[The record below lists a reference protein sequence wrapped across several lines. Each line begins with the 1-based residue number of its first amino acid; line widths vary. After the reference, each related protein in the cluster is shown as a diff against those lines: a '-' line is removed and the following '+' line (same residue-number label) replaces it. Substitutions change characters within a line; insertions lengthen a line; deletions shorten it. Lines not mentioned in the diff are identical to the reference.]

1 MASAMASTQRILDLC
16 ISIRSLIEFWQAAVA
31 DHAAVKMLKPNGFHN
46 LIRPWGKSLIP
57 SEYNEAD
64 S

>member
-1 MASAMASTQRILDLC
+1 MASAMGSVQRILDLS
-16 ISIRSLIEFWQAAVA
+16 ISIRSFITFLQATVA
-31 DHAAVKMLKPNGFHN
+31 DHAAVKMPKSNVFSS
-46 LIRPWGKSLIP
+46 LIQARSKSLIP